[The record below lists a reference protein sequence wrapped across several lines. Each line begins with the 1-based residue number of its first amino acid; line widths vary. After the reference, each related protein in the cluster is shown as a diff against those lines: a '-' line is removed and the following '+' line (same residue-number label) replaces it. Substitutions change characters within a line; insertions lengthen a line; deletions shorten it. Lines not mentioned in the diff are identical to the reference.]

1 MNYFPH
7 DTDAANDE
15 KVEALR
21 ALYGNDGYSFFFILL
36 ERIYRSSSFELD
48 VSTPEAVHILAK
60 KVGVS
65 DAKFSNMLQLA
76 LKYGLFDSNIYHER
90 LVLTSNGIKR
100 RSNVVTEKR
109 KSMKEHYQ
117 SRTVSPPI
125 SDAETTPETQQEPE
139 PSDEKKI
146 SSPISDAETTPE
158 TPQSKEK
165 QSKEEKS
172 KVKRSRDGEEGS
184 VASTTSAS
192 LLTDLPLFDYLNEV
206 FPKGFGR
213 GPDSRETAQLRDL
226 GKEISSAGGATAK
239 QVYDA
244 FTEACGQN
252 KLHLSYV
259 RAVLLDWLGI
269 ARERWK
275 TP

>member
-1 MNYFPH
+1 MARPIKQGMNYFPH

-21 ALYGNDGYSFFFILL
+21 ALYGNDGYCFFFILL

-76 LKYGLFDSNIYHER
+76 LKHGLFDSNIYHER

-100 RSNVVTEKR
+100 RANVVLQKR
-109 KSMKEHYQ
+109 KSMQESYQ

-139 PSDEKKI
+139 PSDEKKV

-158 TPQSKEK
+158 TPQRKGKERK
-165 QSKEEKS
+165 GKESKEE
-172 KVKRSRDGEEGS
+172 EEGR
-184 VASTTSAS
+184 VASTPSAS
-192 LLTDLPLFDYLNEV
+192 LLTDLPLFDYLNAV
-206 FPKGFGR
+206 YPKAFGR
-213 GPDSRETAQLRDL
+213 KPDSRETAQLRDL
-226 GKEISSAGGATAK
+226 GKEISSAGGATEQ
-239 QVYDA
+239 QVFDA
-244 FTEACGQN
+244 YTEACVQN
-252 KLHLSYV
+252 KFSLSYF
-259 RAVLLDWLGI
+259 RAILLDWLGI
-269 ARERWK
+269 ARER
-275 TP
+275 